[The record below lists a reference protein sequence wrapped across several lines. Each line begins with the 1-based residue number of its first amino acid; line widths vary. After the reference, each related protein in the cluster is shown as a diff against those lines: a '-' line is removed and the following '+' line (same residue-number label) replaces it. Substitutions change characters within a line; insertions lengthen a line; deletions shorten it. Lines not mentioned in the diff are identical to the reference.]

1 MNEQNTQ
8 TGQYIW
14 LSAITDDGE
23 IPDWK
28 RLDIATKKWANL
40 TQMEDDLSDYQKRK
54 EMYQ

>member
-14 LSAITDDGE
+14 LSAITDDDE
-23 IPDWK
+23 ISAWR

-40 TQMEDDLSDYQKRK
+40 TQMENDLSDYQKRK

>member
-14 LSAITDDGE
+14 LDAITDDGE

-40 TQMEDDLSDYQKRK
+40 TQMENDLSDYQKRK
-54 EMYQ
+54 EMFQ

>member
-1 MNEQNTQ
+1 MNEHINQPD
-8 TGQYIW
+8 QYIW

-23 IPDWK
+23 IPAWR

-40 TQMEDDLSDYQKRK
+40 TQMENDLSDYQKRK

>member
-1 MNEQNTQ
+1 MNKQINQ
-8 TGQYIW
+8 PDQYIW

-40 TQMEDDLSDYQKRK
+40 TQMENDLSDYQKRK